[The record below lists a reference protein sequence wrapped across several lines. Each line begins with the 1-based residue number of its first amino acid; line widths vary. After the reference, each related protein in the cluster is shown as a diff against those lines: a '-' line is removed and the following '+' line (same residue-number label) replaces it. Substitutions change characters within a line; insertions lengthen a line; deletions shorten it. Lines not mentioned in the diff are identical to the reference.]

1 MKELTSKNS
10 LLKILAMLVTG
21 VVLWSLSPGRAGLEE
36 GYGILSLLP
45 AAVAIVLAFLIRNVL
60 AALFLAIVTGGLVS
74 GKINIIQAFLLPAI
88 GSAQYGLIL
97 LVYLWSLGGLLGI
110 WTRTGGAQA
119 FAEWAARWL
128 VQGRRSAKFFAWL
141 MGVVFH
147 QGGTISTVLAGTTV
161 RPVTDKERVSHEELS
176 YIVDSTASPVAGLIP
191 LNIWPTYVAGLVVGT
206 IPLLPDEASAVS
218 FFYRSIP
225 LNFYAIFAV
234 LMPLFFSLE
243 ILPWRGRKMG
253 LAIGRVRTTGELNAP
268 EALPLSETELI
279 EIKTP
284 AHYQPSV
291 LDFLVP
297 VTTLIGCSLG
307 SYFLTGSV
315 LIAEAFG
322 LSVVVAALLAY
333 LRGLR
338 ISEVVEA
345 MVLGCKGVTTGV
357 ILLGLAITL
366 SHVSEELGTAA
377 YIVEMTSGW
386 MVPLLF
392 PALLLVICMVVSF
405 STGTSFGTYAV
416 IFPLALPLAW
426 SIAPDPN
433 YLLLCFASV
442 MGGSIFGDQCSP
454 ISDTTILSS
463 LACGADLMDH
473 VKTQLPLAVV
483 AAVLA
488 AVASTVAA
496 IFILF

>member
-1 MKELTSKNS
+1 MIAFTPPQDLVLTATALHVEGESYGQTDHLELQLAAKGHEQSRVMKELTSKNS
-10 LLKILAMLVTG
+10 LLKILAVLVTG
-21 VVLWSLSPGRAGLEE
+21 VVLWSLSPGPAGLEE

-74 GKINIIQAFLLPAI
+74 GKINIIQAFFLPAI

-97 LVYLWSLGGLLGI
+97 LVYLWGLGGLLGI

-141 MGVVFH
+141 MGLVFH

-191 LNIWPTYVAGLVVGT
+191 LNVWPTYVAGLVVGT
-206 IPLLPDEASAVS
+206 IPLLPDQASAVS
-218 FFYRSIP
+218 FFYRAIP

-243 ILPWRGRKMG
+243 ILPWRGRRMG

-268 EALPLSETELI
+268 EARPLSGTELI

-338 ISEVVEA
+338 LSEVVEA
-345 MVLGCKGVTTGV
+345 MVLRLQRCDDRCNLIGFSNHFEPCFRRAGNCGIYRGEDIGLDGSSSVSGPAPCDLHGRVLFYWNLVWNLCGNFSSGTSPGLVDCTG
-357 ILLGLAITL
+357 
-366 SHVSEELGTAA
+366 SEL
-377 YIVEMTSGW
+377 
-386 MVPLLF
+386 PF
-392 PALLLVICMVVSF
+392 ALLC
-405 STGTSFGTYAV
+405 
-416 IFPLALPLAW
+416 
-426 SIAPDPN
+426 
-433 YLLLCFASV
+433 
-442 MGGSIFGDQCSP
+442 QCHGR
-454 ISDTTILSS
+454 LN
-463 LACGADLMDH
+463 LW
-473 VKTQLPLAVV
+473 
-483 AAVLA
+483 
-488 AVASTVAA
+488 
-496 IFILF
+496 